1 MQYDIIE
8 LRSSSWLYAIYVIIK
23 IKKNLTR
30 KKYFCQNLY
39 IMQTLYKNIRIVDD
53 TQDFMGCILV
63 ENGIITKVA
72 EVIDDPAFEIIP
84 AYGLYNSQ
92 LIVRDFTGEDVVLMP
107 AFTDLHAHFRDPGY
121 TYKEDLETGC
131 DAAIKGGF
139 TAVNLMPNTSPV
151 CNSVEQAKEIQKR
164 AEELAGITV
173 NQTISMTKD
182 SQGIDIEHLKL
193 LNNNEVLFI
202 TDDGKGVQD
211 DGIMNRIFEICD
223 EKSITV
229 MSHAE
234 DTKYSATDMRKAEN
248 EMTARD
254 IRLLKYVTGRGE
266 FHGRPM
272 LHFCHVSTKE
282 AIEMISKAQDEGLKV
297 TCEVTPH
304 HIFATGEET
313 NHYRVNPPFREQE
326 DIDALIKAMQNGNVF
341 AIATDHA
348 PHTAEEKQKGAPGMI
363 GLELAFPLCYT
374 KLVKGGFLTL
384 SHLLK
389 LLSSNPS
396 NMMKLNKGKIVEGM
410 NAEFVIAELQQEYK
424 IDVSGLASKSRNT
437 PFDGISVYGKILET
451 IF

>member
-1 MQYDIIE
+1 
-8 LRSSSWLYAIYVIIK
+8 
-23 IKKNLTR
+23 
-30 KKYFCQNLY
+30 
-39 IMQTLYKNIRIVDD
+39 MQTLYKNIHIVDD
-53 TQDFMGCILV
+53 TQDFMGCLLV

-72 EVIDDPAFEIIP
+72 EQIDEPAYEIIP
-84 AYGLYNSQ
+84 AYGLYNSN
-92 LIVRDFTGEDVVLMP
+92 LIVRDFTGENVVLMP
-107 AFTDLHAHFRDPGY
+107 AFTDLHAHFRDPGF
-121 TYKEDLETGC
+121 TYKEDLQSGC
-131 DAAIKGGF
+131 AAAIKGGY
-139 TAVNLMPNTSPV
+139 TAVNLMPNTNPV

-164 AEELAGITV
+164 AEELSGIVV

-193 LNNNEVLFI
+193 LNDNEILFV

-211 DGIMNRIFEICD
+211 DEIMKQIFEICS
-223 EKSITV
+223 EKNITV

-254 IRLLKYVTGRGE
+254 IRLLKHITNGKGDL
-266 FHGRPM
+266 HGRPYGRPI

-282 AIEMISKAQDEGLKV
+282 AIEMIIKAQEEGLKV

-326 DIDALIKAMQNGNVF
+326 DIDILIKAMQNGNVF

-348 PHTAEEKQKGAPGMI
+348 PHSAEDKQKGAPGMI

-374 KLVKGGFLTL
+374 KLVKTGFLTL
-384 SHLLK
+384 SHLVK
-389 LLSSNPS
+389 LLSTNPS
-396 NMMKLNKGKIVEGM
+396 NLMKLNKGKITEGM

-424 IDVSGLASKSRNT
+424 IDISTMVSKSKNT